1 MPKKTELVWAGTR
14 YSIANLL
21 CDHELSLTLGADVV
35 KATDVIRML
44 GVLFTLDLAL
54 EKQIT
59 SVSIKFFFQLRQL

>member
-35 KATDVIRML
+35 KATYVIRML

-59 SVSIKFFFQLRQL
+59 SVSIKFFFQLHQL

>member
-14 YSIANLL
+14 YGIANLL